1 VVFAAIAPPQGAPLP
16 KRSRR
21 RFHPNRPI
29 IEERHVMANTRS
41 AKKAVRQTARRTEVN
56 KSRRTRARS
65 SVRKVEEAIAAGDK
79 AAATAALREA
89 EPELM
94 RSAQKGILH
103 KNTAARKVSR
113 LVGRVKRMGA

>member
-1 VVFAAIAPPQGAPLP
+1 
-16 KRSRR
+16 
-21 RFHPNRPI
+21 
-29 IEERHVMANTRS
+29 MANTRS